1 VTVTDQRLRAAAE
14 MNLPETR
21 EYVGWHELDGKVQ
34 DLSSDGVAR
43 SLDALGHGSLPED
56 PVDAAILLAS
66 ERWCRHQFTVQE
78 AHRRNP
84 NLHIANLDVA
94 VYDREY
100 APAAERAAARSRHLS
115 AWPAAIDAA
124 VNSLDQVT
132 APSARTT
139 LRAAR
144 GLAAGVDDRVALSA
158 LDRLVAHLEHAA
170 EHGDP
175 DASIGRAALEG
186 GYRALE
192 SLDRPGSMLPS
203 DATGLVGVATAERE
217 RLHTILDEACERL
230 RPGVP
235 VAEVLAEAFAEA
247 PTTADAVCRA
257 ATDVTAEVRRF
268 ALDSALLPDLGGE
281 VTVGPAPLSRSW
293 SQAMMSWAAPY
304 EPDAPSRY
312 YITAPDPTW
321 PEEQQREWLAIF
333 SPTNLP
339 TICVHEVTPGH
350 FTHGRAMRTLTS
362 DVRRT
367 LGFPG
372 FIEGWAHHVE
382 ELYIEAGFRDGD
394 PRYAVG
400 VALEALL
407 RAVRLEV
414 SVGLHTAAMTVEDAQ
429 AMFERE
435 AYVPGAAA
443 RGEAMRGTVDPFY
456 GYYTLGKVTVRA
468 VREQAKQRWGSGYDE
483 QRFNMELLSLGAPP
497 LGILSAAMFDP
508 TSLNAA

>member
-1 VTVTDQRLRAAAE
+1 VAVTDERLRAAAE
-14 MNLPETR
+14 IDLPTTR
-21 EYVGWHELDGKVQ
+21 EYVGWHEVDGVVQ
-34 DLSSDGVAR
+34 DLSPEGVAR
-43 SLDALGHGSLPED
+43 SLDALGHGPLPDD

-66 ERWCRHQFTVQE
+66 ERWSRHQFTVQQ

-84 NLHIANLDVA
+84 KLHIANLDVA

-100 APAAERAAARSRHLS
+100 APEAQRAAARSRHLA
-115 AWPAAIDAA
+115 AWPDAIEAAISA
-124 VNSLDQVT
+124 LDQVT
-132 APSARTT
+132 APAALTT
-139 LRAAR
+139 VRSAR
-144 GLAAGVDDRVALSA
+144 GLATGVDDRAALAA
-158 LDRLVAHLEHAA
+158 LDRLVSHLEDAA

-186 GYRALE
+186 GYQALE
-192 SLDRPGSMLPS
+192 SLDRPDSPLPS
-203 DATGLVGVATAERE
+203 DATGLLGIATAERE
-217 RLHTILDEACERL
+217 RLQTILDAACEQL

-235 VAEVLAEAFAEA
+235 VTEVLADAHADA
-247 PTTADAVCRA
+247 PTTADSVYRA
-257 ATDVTAEVRRF
+257 ATDVTAEARRF
-268 ALDSALLPDLGGE
+268 ALDSGLLPDLGGE
-281 VTVGPAPLSRSW
+281 VIVGPAPLSRSVA
-293 SQAMMSWAAPY
+293 QAMMSWAAPY

-312 YITAPDPTW
+312 YVTPPDPTW

-333 SPTNLP
+333 SPTTLP
-339 TICVHEVTPGH
+339 AICVHEVTPGH

-367 LGFPG
+367 LMFPG

-382 ELYIEAGFRDGD
+382 ELYLEAGFRDGD
-394 PRYAVG
+394 PRYAIG

-414 SVGLHTAAMTVEDAQ
+414 SVGLHTGALTVEDAQ

-435 AYVPGAAA
+435 AYLPGASA

-468 VREQAKQRWGSGYDE
+468 VREQAKQRWGSAYDE

-508 TSLNAA
+508 TSLTAA